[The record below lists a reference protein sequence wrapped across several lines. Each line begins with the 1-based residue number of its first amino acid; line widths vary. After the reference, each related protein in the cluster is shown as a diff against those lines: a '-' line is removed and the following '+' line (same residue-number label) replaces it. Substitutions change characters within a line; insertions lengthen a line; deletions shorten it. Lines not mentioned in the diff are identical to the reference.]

1 MRNFIDR
8 LESSLRLF
16 LEARAYRGAIIRTA
30 RGKTIDADHV
40 VDAGTFYYLG
50 LRQNKSKSMMP
61 KSMSQLRRI
70 LDFFGPKFKGEY
82 VYTYNN
88 GDQRQ
93 FYTNMQIKK
102 FEEIITINKVN
113 VVDMQWKQ

>member
-82 VYTYNN
+82 VYNDTT
-88 GDQRQ
+88 

>member
-50 LRQNKSKSMMP
+50 LRQNKSKALMP

-70 LDFFGPKFKGEY
+70 LDFYGPKFKGEY
-82 VYTYNN
+82 VY
-88 GDQRQ
+88 DQ
-93 FYTNMQIKK
+93 YTVYANMQIKK

>member
-30 RGKTIDADHV
+30 RGKTINADHV

-50 LRQNKSKSMMP
+50 LRHSKSKSLMP
-61 KSMSQLRRI
+61 KSLSQVRRI
-70 LDFFGPKFKGEY
+70 LGFFGPKFKGEY
-82 VYTYNN
+82 VI
-88 GDQRQ
+88 GDYQP
-93 FYTNMQIKK
+93 FYADMQIKK

-113 VVDMQWKQ
+113 VVDMQWK

>member
-82 VYTYNN
+82 VYNENT
-88 GDQRQ
+88 